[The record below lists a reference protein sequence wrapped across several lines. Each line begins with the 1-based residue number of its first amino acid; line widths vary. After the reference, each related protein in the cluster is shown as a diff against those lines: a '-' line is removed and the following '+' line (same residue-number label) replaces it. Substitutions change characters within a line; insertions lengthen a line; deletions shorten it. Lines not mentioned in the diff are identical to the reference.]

1 MLVIGHRG
9 APSLEHENTIP
20 SFKAALKNNVD
31 GLEFD
36 VQYTKD
42 QELVIYHD
50 FHIILNNKNFNIADL
65 TLDEL
70 RNSNLS
76 YTIPTFK
83 ELLVICPKDKIIN
96 VEIKSKHIYNTN
108 LIRDIIQLLFKND
121 LQDNIIISSFN
132 PFVLLELKRQTKKF
146 KIGLLWSKDITE
158 KWYVTHYSYKFLKP
172 YSFHAD
178 IKYINTEI
186 SDWAHSKGM
195 KLFLYTVNTHEQ
207 LQLAKEARADAIFSD
222 YPNMLE

>member
-1 MLVIGHRG
+1 MLLIGHRG
-9 APSLEHENTIP
+9 APSLEHENTMP
-20 SFKAALKNNVD
+20 SFKAALQHNVD

-42 QELVIYHD
+42 QELIIYHD
-50 FHIILNNKNFNIADL
+50 FHIMLNNEKFNIADL
-65 TLDEL
+65 TLAQL
-70 RNSNLS
+70 RTSNLS

-83 ELLVICPKDKIIN
+83 ELLTICPKDKIIN
-96 VEIKSKHIYNTN
+96 VEIKSKHIYNTK
-108 LIRDIIQLLFKND
+108 LICDILNLLFKHNF
-121 LQDNIIISSFN
+121 QDNVIISSFN
-132 PFVLLELKRQTKKF
+132 PFLLLEVKQQTKKL

-178 IKYINTEI
+178 IKHINTEI
-186 SDWAHSKGM
+186 SDWAHSKDM

-207 LQLAKEARADAIFSD
+207 TQLAKKVRADAIFSD
-222 YPNMLE
+222 YPNVLE

>member
-9 APSLEHENTIP
+9 APSLDYENTIP

-50 FHIILNNKNFNIADL
+50 FYIILNNKNFHIEDL

-83 ELLVICPKDKIIN
+83 ELLAICPKDKIIN
-96 VEIKSKHIYNTN
+96 IEIKSKHIYNTN
-108 LIRDIIQLLFKND
+108 LIREIIQLLFKND
-121 LQDNIIISSFN
+121 FQDNIIISSFN
-132 PFVLLELKRQTKKF
+132 PFVLLELKRQTKQF
-146 KIGLLWSKDITE
+146 KTGLLWSKDITE
-158 KWYVTHYSYKFLKP
+158 KWYVTHYSSKFLKP

-178 IKYINTEI
+178 IKYINKEV
-186 SDWAHSKGM
+186 SDWARSKGM

-207 LQLAKEARADAIFSD
+207 LQLAKEVKADAIFSD
-222 YPNMLE
+222 YPNILE